1 MNIITLST
9 DIYNELVLNT
19 VKLNLIE
26 KAIKEDKCRH
36 DNFFESSTVEKI
48 KFVLEEGKQSESF
61 VLDEKKQSE
70 SAEVNEN
77 E

>member
-1 MNIITLST
+1 MGVINLNGVINVST
-9 DIYNELVLNT
+9 ELYNELVLNT
-19 VKLNLIE
+19 IKLNLIE

-48 KFVLEEGKQSESF
+48 KFVLEEE
-61 VLDEKKQSE
+61 KQSE

>member
-9 DIYNELVLNT
+9 DIYNEFVLNT
-19 VKLNLIE
+19 IKLHLIE
-26 KAIKEDKCRH
+26 KAIAEDKCRH

-48 KFVLEEGKQSESF
+48 KFVLG
-61 VLDEKKQSE
+61 
-70 SAEVNEN
+70 EVNEN

>member
-9 DIYNELVLNT
+9 DIYNEFVLNSI
-19 VKLNLIE
+19 KLHLIE
-26 KAIKEDKCRH
+26 KAIAEDKCRH

-48 KFVLEEGKQSESF
+48 KFVLDEREQSES
-61 VLDEKKQSE
+61 V
-70 SAEVNEN
+70 EVNEN